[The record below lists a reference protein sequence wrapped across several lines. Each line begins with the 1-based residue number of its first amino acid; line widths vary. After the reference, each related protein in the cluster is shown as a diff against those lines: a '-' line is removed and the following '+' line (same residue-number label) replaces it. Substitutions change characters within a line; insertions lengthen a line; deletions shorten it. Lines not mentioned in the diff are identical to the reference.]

1 MFFIVTSFPFFLYY
15 LLLLIIFIV
24 FIIIVIVI
32 IIVMFIIITII
43 IIIIIIIIIFE
54 KRHSGQACLLLL
66 FLPCLCQQ
74 QRDCLRQSLTYKMSH
89 HSSETKIY
97 GCIRIE
103 SSNFKPKNFFIFTK
117 QHHISLSMDKVVNK
131 SFFILYTV
139 CAKLLQQRSII
150 HVTDGKIQK
159 PLRYQPFWY
168 LLDLVL
174 V

>member
-24 FIIIVIVI
+24 FITIVIVI
-32 IIVMFIIITII
+32 IIVMFIIITI

-103 SSNFKPKNFFIFTK
+103 GSNFKPKNFFIFTK

>member
-32 IIVMFIIITII
+32 IIVMFIIITI

-103 SSNFKPKNFFIFTK
+103 GSNFKPKNFFIFTK

>member
-1 MFFIVTSFPFFLYY
+1 MFFIVTSFPFFLY

-32 IIVMFIIITII
+32 IIVMFIIIT

-103 SSNFKPKNFFIFTK
+103 GSNFKPKNFFIFTK

>member
-15 LLLLIIFIV
+15 LLLIIIFIV
-24 FIIIVIVI
+24 FITIVIVI

-103 SSNFKPKNFFIFTK
+103 GSNFKPKNFFIFTK

>member
-103 SSNFKPKNFFIFTK
+103 GSNFKPKNFFIFTK

>member
-32 IIVMFIIITII
+32 IIVMFIIIT

-103 SSNFKPKNFFIFTK
+103 GSNFKPKNFFIFTK